1 MKKLSLTCCSFLFT
15 ILFTM
20 TVALSQ
26 LPDNSKFQVYQ
37 VDKDADIS
45 SLDAPKHYLKDIKK
59 VKEIPTAQRDSILIK
74 YLGKKLESYDE
85 LDRDLIMKSSIHY
98 DKKQFSKKYP
108 KLEKSYDEISKA
120 FKGLQQ

>member
-1 MKKLSLTCCSFLFT
+1 MKKLSYICCS

-20 TVALSQ
+20 TTALSQ

-45 SLDAPKHYLKDIKK
+45 SLDAPKNYLKDIKK
-59 VKEIPTAQRDSILIK
+59 VKEIPTAQRDSILFK